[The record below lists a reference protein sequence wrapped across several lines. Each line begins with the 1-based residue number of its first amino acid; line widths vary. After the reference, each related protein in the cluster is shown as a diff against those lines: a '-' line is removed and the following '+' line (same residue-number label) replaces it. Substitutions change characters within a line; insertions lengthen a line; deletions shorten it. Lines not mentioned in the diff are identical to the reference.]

1 MLLKCKMCGGDIEVV
16 PGTTVGTC
24 QYCGS
29 TMTLPQIDSDKALRM
44 YDRANT
50 YRLNNEFDKA
60 YDAYKAIVEEDEQA
74 AEAYWGMLL
83 SEYGIEYVEDPKTH
97 KRIPTCHRTLTQ
109 SILESANY
117 KLACQYADAESR
129 FLYQEEAETIDKIQ
143 KHIMAVSSKEEPY
156 DVFISY
162 KELNDADGQ
171 RTEASVLAQEIYD
184 VLTKEGVRV
193 FFSRIS
199 LEDKLGAD
207 YEPCIYAALRS
218 SKVLLLVATDPA
230 QCDAVWVRNE
240 WSRYLKFMEEDHN
253 KTIVPVFKTMTA
265 YEFPHEL
272 QRFQAQD
279 MGKLGAMQDLVRG
292 VLKLAEFDEKKK
304 SASTTDVIVATM
316 LKRAEE
322 SLQKKD
328 WDKAA
333 EYFNNVL
340 DYDVNN
346 VDAYIGRLLVER
358 KCVSVDDLAQQTQ
371 SLEASENYKK
381 LIGLCNKDQKE
392 KFRTIEEKIQQNH
405 AAAQVLQKKRNKRI
419 AIASTAAVLAAAVA
433 VGAYFTA
440 TKVIIPEKN
449 YKAAIASYDSGDY
462 ETAIKYFEN
471 HLDYRDSAAY
481 LDNSYYQT
489 ALIAVNDGDY
499 ETAQEISAQISDAQ
513 SDLCT
518 EIDYQ
523 IAYGY
528 ASQHEYEQAAGCYG
542 NLNGYK
548 DSDDQAAEMK
558 TLWHRQLAESLVSAE
573 VGDTVTFGTYEQD
586 NDLSNGDE
594 AINWVVLDRTEDRAL
609 LLSTKG
615 LDCQFFNETRTDT
628 TWETSTL
635 RTWLNSTFIDQ
646 AFNAEDQGSI
656 LTSTVSADPNPEFLT
671 DPGNATED
679 KLFLLS
685 ASEVNQY
692 LATKEMRDYLRCVP
706 TKFAVANGA
715 GIATAG
721 VLQGGWWWLRTPG
734 IEATEVMLVNSTG
747 AMSSSGVGVQ
757 YTGNE
762 VRPAMWV
769 SLNAQ

>member
-1 MLLKCKMCGGDIEVV
+1 MPVVLKCKMCGGDIEVV

-50 YRLNNEFDKA
+50 YRLSNEFDKA

-143 KHIMAVSSKEEPY
+143 KHIMAVSSREEPY

-162 KELNDADGQ
+162 KELNDATGQ

-184 VLTKEGVRV
+184 ALTKEGVRV

-358 KCVSVDDLAQQTQ
+358 KCVSMEDLTQQTQ
-371 SLEASENYKK
+371 TLEASENYKK
-381 LIGLCNKDQKE
+381 LIVLCSKEQKE
-392 KFRTIEEKIQQNH
+392 KFKTIEEKIQQNH
-405 AAAQVLQKKRNKRI
+405 ATAQVLQKKRNKRI

-462 ETAIKYFEN
+462 ETAIEYFKN
-471 HLDYRDSAAY
+471 HLDYKESVNYLSKCRYQSALEKVSEGNISVAK
-481 LDNSYYQT
+481 DEMSYVPNNCTDLWSEFNYQV
-489 ALIAVNDGDY
+489 AV
-499 ETAQEISAQISDAQ
+499 
-513 SDLCT
+513 
-518 EIDYQ
+518 
-523 IAYGY
+523 
-528 ASQHEYEQAAGCYG
+528 EYEKED
-542 NLNGYK
+542 NLQEALDFYKKISGYK
-548 DSDDQAAEMK
+548 DSSDKVAELEQQIAEEAVKSAYEAGQTAMNTQEYDKAIQFFTKAGDYSDAPDQILEAKYQYCVQKENDPDDTVRAYILELVGAGYKDSVDIQNIIHQWHATVTAE
-558 TLWHRQLAESLVSAE
+558 ESLLVGNYGAIGIKALLSGGSEGETTRVRFEVTHDGDHFSYTPPESYAEGETAACSLTIDSISADWLSYIS
-573 VGDTVTFGTYEQD
+573 VVCYD
-586 NDLSNGDE
+586 SNGNV
-594 AINWVVLDRTEDRAL
+594 I
-609 LLSTKG
+609 
-615 LDCQFFNETRTDT
+615 
-628 TWETSTL
+628 
-635 RTWLNSTFIDQ
+635 
-646 AFNAEDQGSI
+646 GSYEG
-656 LTSTVSADPNPEFLT
+656 P
-671 DPGNATED
+671 
-679 KLFLLS
+679 
-685 ASEVNQY
+685 
-692 LATKEMRDYLRCVP
+692 
-706 TKFAVANGA
+706 
-715 GIATAG
+715 
-721 VLQGGWWWLRTPG
+721 
-734 IEATEVMLVNSTG
+734 IEEI
-747 AMSSSGVGVQ
+747 
-757 YTGNE
+757 
-762 VRPAMWV
+762 
-769 SLNAQ
+769 

>member
-50 YRLNNEFDKA
+50 YRLSNEFDKA

-129 FLYQEEAETIDKIQ
+129 FLYQEEAEAIDKIQ

-184 VLTKEGVRV
+184 ALTKEGVRV

-207 YEPCIYAALRS
+207 YEPYIYAALRS
-218 SKVLLLVATDPA
+218 AKVLLLVATDPA

-265 YEFPHEL
+265 YEFPYEL

-304 SASTTDVIVATM
+304 NASTTDVIVATM

-322 SLQKKD
+322 SLHKKD

-405 AAAQVLQKKRNKRI
+405 AVAQVLQKKRNKRI

-440 TKVIIPEKN
+440 TKVIIPERN
-449 YKAAIASYDSGDY
+449 YKAAIASYDSEDY
-462 ETAIKYFEN
+462 ETAIEYFE
-471 HLDYRDSAAY
+471 LCQGYKDSSEY
-481 LDNSYYQT
+481 LDDIYYQT
-489 ALIAVNDGDY
+489 AIADYDAENYDAAIAYFESHLDYKDSSTYLDNCYYQMALAAVNDEDY
-499 ETAQEISAQISDAQ
+499 QTAEEICAQISAAQ
-513 SDLCT
+513 TDLRN
-518 EIDYQ
+518 EVSYQ
-523 IAYGY
+523 IAGSY
-528 ASQHEYEQAAGCYG
+528 AATQNYKLAAAYYTA
-542 NLNGYK
+542 LSDYK
-548 DSDDQAAEMK
+548 DSAEQAVQMN
-558 TLWHRQLAESLVSAE
+558 TLQHRQLVESLSSE
-573 VGDTVTFGTYEQD
+573 EIGGTVTFGTYDQ
-586 NDLSNGDE
+586 NSNQADGNE
-594 AINWVVLDRTEDRAL
+594 AIQWTVLDRVGNQIL
-609 LLSTKG
+609 LISKKG
-615 LDCQFFNETRTDT
+615 LAYQQYNSTTTDT
-628 TWETSTL
+628 TWLENC
-635 RTWLNSTFIDQ
+635 R
-646 AFNAEDQGSI
+646 GS
-656 LTSTVSADPNPEFLT
+656 
-671 DPGNATED
+671 G
-679 KLFLLS
+679 
-685 ASEVNQY
+685 
-692 LATKEMRDYLRCVP
+692 
-706 TKFAVANGA
+706 
-715 GIATAG
+715 G
-721 VLQGGWWWLRTPG
+721 V
-734 IEATEVMLVNSTG
+734 
-747 AMSSSGVGVQ
+747 
-757 YTGNE
+757 
-762 VRPAMWV
+762 
-769 SLNAQ
+769 